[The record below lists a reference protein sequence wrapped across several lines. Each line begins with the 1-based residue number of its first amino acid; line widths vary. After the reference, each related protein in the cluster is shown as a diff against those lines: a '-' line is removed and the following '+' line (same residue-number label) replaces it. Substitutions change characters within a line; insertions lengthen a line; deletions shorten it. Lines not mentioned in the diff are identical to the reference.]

1 MVGLAARR
9 CPDCV
14 AARREEVLM
23 TEPVSPT
30 VCEPTWSAELS
41 TGDGF
46 EEHAASARRLWLLAL
61 PVLGQSLLTLVVGWS
76 DTILT
81 GHVLVEEKY
90 LAAITVA
97 TYLHWLIDGCGGL
110 VSVGAQALL
119 ARRIGA
125 GNFGQANAVLAQA
138 VLWAAGLGACLGVGV
153 VLSADALAGLPH
165 PGGESRALAA
175 QFLRIVACSY
185 PFLMVLHVGCYCLQA
200 AGRTLPAMGL
210 MVAAN
215 LGNLACTWLLAA
227 GAGPLPAL
235 GWTGI
240 AVGTAAGMT
249 AAGLLTLGVLRHGCG
264 PLRLPRPLPRADL
277 VAVRQMLR
285 IGVPATANW
294 LAMSLVMLWH
304 LAIVGRLG
312 DTALAAHGVAVRCE
326 ALSWLVADAFAV
338 AGAALVGQALGARRP
353 DLARRYGWMAF
364 RWGLLLMTLM
374 GVMFYTGAPALF
386 ALFVNAEEASVPEL
400 GIPVLRLAAF
410 AQPALAAAVILTWA
424 LEGGAGD
431 TRWPLAYSLASLL
444 LVQIP
449 LAYAL
454 TGPWLALGLYGAWL
468 ALLADACLRGLAA
481 ALRFAYG
488 RWAEIRI

>member
-1 MVGLAARR
+1 
-9 CPDCV
+9 
-14 AARREEVLM
+14 M
-23 TEPVSPT
+23 TEPLSPT
-30 VCEPTWSAELS
+30 ACEPSWSEPAA
-41 TGDGF
+41 GDGF
-46 EEHAASARRLWLLAL
+46 EENSASVRRLWLLAL
-61 PVLGQSLLTLVVGWS
+61 PVLGQSLLTLLVGWS
-76 DTILT
+76 DTVLT

-90 LAAITVA
+90 LAAITAA

-125 GNFGQANAVLAQA
+125 RNFGQANAVLAQA
-138 VLWAAGLGACLGVGV
+138 VLWAAGLGVCLAVGV
-153 VLSADALAGLPH
+153 WLSADALTYLLH
-165 PGGESRALAA
+165 LSGESQALAA

-200 AGRTLPAMGL
+200 AGRTLAAMSL
-210 MVAAN
+210 MVVAN
-215 LGNLACTWLLAA
+215 LANMEGAWLLAT
-227 GAGPLPAL
+227 GAGPLPAQ

-240 AVGTAAGMT
+240 ALGTAASMT

-264 PLRLPRPLPRADL
+264 PLRLPRPLPRPDL
-277 VAVRQMLR
+277 AAIRQILR
-285 IGVPATANW
+285 IGVPATVNW

-353 DLARRYGWMAF
+353 DLARSYGWMAF

-374 GVMFYTGAPALF
+374 GVVFYAGAHTLF
-386 ALFVNAEEASVPEL
+386 ALFVNAQEVAVWQL
-400 GIPVLRLAAF
+400 GIPALRLAAF
-410 AQPALAAAVILTWA
+410 AQPGLAAAVILTWS

-431 TRWPLAYSLASLL
+431 TRWPLAYSLASML

-468 ALLADACLRGLAA
+468 ALLADACVRGLAA
-481 ALRFAYG
+481 ALRFSYG
-488 RWAEIRI
+488 RWSEIRI